1 MDFTGWTTDGLC
13 GFQRRWIHSWSTHAA
28 LCAAAGQETDAISKT
43 VAELEKQRAEIDKI
57 LFNAELPSL
66 GVADLEKKRAALDE
80 RIAELNINKENIRK
94 ELPKFA
100 KAISYSDAN
109 MLKNAVPNTTAQE
122 QIMTFFGYKE
132 YLA

>member
-1 MDFTGWTTDGLC
+1 MDFVGFNADGFTG
-13 GFQRRWIHSWSTHAA
+13 WSTHAA

-57 LFNAELPSL
+57 LFKLNSREKAAL
-66 GVADLEKKRAALDE
+66 GDTVVDLEKQRAAFDE
-80 RIAELNINKENIRK
+80 RIAELNTKKENITK
-94 ELPKFA
+94 ELPKFP
-100 KAISYSDAN
+100 KGISYSDAN

-122 QIMTFFGYKE
+122 QIMTLFHNKQ